1 MFRIPQI
8 GIIYGSRS
16 CEHEVSVI
24 SALQLYRHVDRR
36 KYDVLLIYISQQGEW
51 FVGEPLAN
59 INTYRPAFKPDTRGL
74 TRVVP
79 DLTARSGALLAL
91 KHNGLYR
98 GDRVEIV
105 ARLDCAIPVMHGL
118 HGEDGTLQ
126 GVLEMMDI
134 PYTSTGVAGSSV
146 GMDKILM
153 KKIFKG
159 FGFPV
164 LPGCAVTRGAWRAR
178 PEEIMNDIEKELPYP
193 VFVKPANLGSSIGVS
208 RAATREELREAL
220 TLACT
225 YDRRVLVEQ
234 GLNEPL
240 EVNCSVRGFDEEAVA
255 SVVEMPVTFGRL
267 LDFHK
272 KYLEAGGAKGMASL
286 RRVVPAPIGEELTQR
301 VQKLSVDIFRALDC
315 KGVVRVIYMLV
326 PDTEELY
333 ITEIN
338 TIPGSLS
345 FYLWN
350 QSDPAISYPE
360 LIDRMIRSALEAHDQ
375 KNENNYAY
383 RSDIFRNTSVG
394 TKGTKGIKGTK
405 E

>member
-79 DLTARSGALLAL
+79 DLTARSGALLAF

-178 PEEIMNDIEKELPYP
+178 PEEIMDDIEKELPYP
-193 VFVKPANLGSSIGVS
+193 
-208 RAATREELREAL
+208 
-220 TLACT
+220 
-225 YDRRVLVEQ
+225 
-234 GLNEPL
+234 
-240 EVNCSVRGFDEEAVA
+240 
-255 SVVEMPVTFGRL
+255 
-267 LDFHK
+267 
-272 KYLEAGGAKGMASL
+272 
-286 RRVVPAPIGEELTQR
+286 
-301 VQKLSVDIFRALDC
+301 
-315 KGVVRVIYMLV
+315 
-326 PDTEELY
+326 
-333 ITEIN
+333 
-338 TIPGSLS
+338 
-345 FYLWN
+345 
-350 QSDPAISYPE
+350 
-360 LIDRMIRSALEAHDQ
+360 
-375 KNENNYAY
+375 
-383 RSDIFRNTSVG
+383 
-394 TKGTKGIKGTK
+394 
-405 E
+405 

>member
-234 GLNEPL
+234 G
-240 EVNCSVRGFDEEAVA
+240 
-255 SVVEMPVTFGRL
+255 
-267 LDFHK
+267 
-272 KYLEAGGAKGMASL
+272 
-286 RRVVPAPIGEELTQR
+286 
-301 VQKLSVDIFRALDC
+301 
-315 KGVVRVIYMLV
+315 
-326 PDTEELY
+326 
-333 ITEIN
+333 
-338 TIPGSLS
+338 
-345 FYLWN
+345 
-350 QSDPAISYPE
+350 
-360 LIDRMIRSALEAHDQ
+360 
-375 KNENNYAY
+375 
-383 RSDIFRNTSVG
+383 
-394 TKGTKGIKGTK
+394 
-405 E
+405 